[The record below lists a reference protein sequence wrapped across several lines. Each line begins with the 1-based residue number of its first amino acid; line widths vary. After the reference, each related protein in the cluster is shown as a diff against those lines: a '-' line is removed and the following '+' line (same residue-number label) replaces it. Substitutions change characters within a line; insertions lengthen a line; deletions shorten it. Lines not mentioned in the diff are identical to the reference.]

1 LTFDLPFAEV
11 VRSDAL
17 PQPVFHYTHAIFD
30 SGTII
35 GTCIGMI
42 RIMEP
47 HSDIF
52 LSPLREEII
61 SRRILTVRGHSV
73 MLDSDLATLY
83 RVTTRALNQ
92 AVKRNAGRFPED
104 FAFRITTKEKEEVV
118 TKCDH
123 LSRLKFSPVLPF
135 AYTEHGTIMAASV
148 LNSQTAVETSVFI
161 VRAFVRM
168 RETMASHRELAQRLN
183 ALEKTY
189 GARFR
194 VVFDAIR
201 ALMEPPKTPRRR
213 IGF

>member
-1 LTFDLPFAEV
+1 MIEDLEPE
-11 VRSDAL
+11 SDTL
-17 PQPVFHYTHAIFD
+17 
-30 SGTII
+30 
-35 GTCIGMI
+35 
-42 RIMEP
+42 
-47 HSDIF
+47 
-52 LSPLREEII
+52 LSPLRKENI

-73 MLDSDLATLY
+73 ILDLDLAALY
-83 RVTTRALNQ
+83 RVTTGALNQ

-123 LSRLKFSPVLPF
+123 LSRLKFSPALPF
-135 AYTEHGTIMAASV
+135 AYTEHGIIMAASV
-148 LNSQTAVETSVFI
+148 LNSQRAVETSVFV

-168 RETMASHRELAQRLN
+168 RATMASHRELAQRLD

-189 GARFR
+189 DARFR

>member
-1 LTFDLPFAEV
+1 MIEDLKPQ
-11 VRSDAL
+11 SDTLLA
-17 PQPVFHYTHAIFD
+17 
-30 SGTII
+30 
-35 GTCIGMI
+35 
-42 RIMEP
+42 
-47 HSDIF
+47 
-52 LSPLREEII
+52 PLREENI

-73 MLDSDLATLY
+73 IL
-83 RVTTRALNQ
+83 
-92 AVKRNAGRFPED
+92 E
-104 FAFRITTKEKEEVV
+104 EEVV

-148 LNSQTAVETSVFI
+148 LNSQRAVETSVFV

-168 RETMASHRELAQRLN
+168 REIMASHRELAQRLN

-189 GARFR
+189 DARFR

-201 ALMEPPKTPRRR
+201 ALMNPPKRPRRR

>member
-1 LTFDLPFAEV
+1 MRGCFLFPPLYPRDL
-11 VRSDAL
+11 
-17 PQPVFHYTHAIFD
+17 FD

-35 GTCIGMI
+35 DACIGMI
-42 RIMEP
+42 GIMEP

-73 MLDSDLATLY
+73 ILDSDLATLY

-104 FAFRITTKEKEEVV
+104 FAFRITTKEKDEVV

-135 AYTEHGTIMAASV
+135 AYTEHGTIRKRVWYPAIAAAG
-148 LNSQTAVETSVFI
+148 L
-161 VRAFVRM
+161 
-168 RETMASHRELAQRLN
+168 
-183 ALEKTY
+183 
-189 GARFR
+189 
-194 VVFDAIR
+194 
-201 ALMEPPKTPRRR
+201 RRR
-213 IGF
+213 TMYQTRHTFASLMLGHGEDPLWVARML

>member
-1 LTFDLPFAEV
+1 MIEDLLPPFDTLSSRLRAETN
-11 VRSDAL
+11 S
-17 PQPVFHYTHAIFD
+17 Q
-30 SGTII
+30 
-35 GTCIGMI
+35 
-42 RIMEP
+42 
-47 HSDIF
+47 
-52 LSPLREEII
+52 
-61 SRRILTVRGHSV
+61 RILTIQGHSII
-73 MLDSDLATLY
+73 LDSDLAALY

-104 FAFRITTKEKEEVV
+104 FAFRITRKEKEEVV

-148 LNSQTAVETSVFI
+148 LNSKRAVETSVFV

-168 RETMASHRELAQRLN
+168 REAMAGHRELAHRLN

-189 GARFR
+189 DARFR
-194 VVFDAIR
+194 VVFEAIR
-201 ALMEPPKTPRRR
+201 ALMEPTKTPRRR

>member
-1 LTFDLPFAEV
+1 MIKGLKPE
-11 VRSDAL
+11 SDRL
-17 PQPVFHYTHAIFD
+17 I
-30 SGTII
+30 
-35 GTCIGMI
+35 
-42 RIMEP
+42 
-47 HSDIF
+47 
-52 LSPLREEII
+52 SPLRAESILQ
-61 SRRILTVRGHSV
+61 RILTIRGHSV
-73 MLDSDLATLY
+73 ILDLDLAALY

-148 LNSQTAVETSVFI
+148 LNSLRAVETSVFV

-168 RETMASHRELAQRLN
+168 RETLASHQELAHRLDK
-183 ALEKTY
+183 LEKTY
-189 GARFR
+189 DARFR

>member
-1 LTFDLPFAEV
+1 MQGCFLLPPLYPRDL
-11 VRSDAL
+11 
-17 PQPVFHYTHAIFD
+17 FD

-35 GTCIGMI
+35 DACIGMI
-42 RIMEP
+42 GIMGP

-52 LSPLREEII
+52 LSPLPEEII

-73 MLDSDLATLY
+73 ILDSDLATLY

-118 TKCDH
+118 TNCDH

-148 LNSQTAVETSVFI
+148 LNSQRAVETSVFV

-168 RETMASHRELAQRLN
+168 RKTMASHRELAQRLN

-189 GARFR
+189 DARFR
-194 VVFDAIR
+194 AVFDAIR